1 MIAASLIGTSS
12 AAIRLVVET
21 ARRVLCTSIVVDYLC
36 VSVKMDGSKLC
47 AEWTAGG
54 ALMQEQ
60 ESPLSTY
67 EPIPSR
73 RLGRSMGINN

>member
-1 MIAASLIGTSS
+1 MNADAVGV
-12 AAIRLVVET
+12 AVEKQKCSMSCC
-21 ARRVLCTSIVVDYLC
+21 ANKEMPSDM
-36 VSVKMDGSKLC
+36 KMDGSKQC
-47 AEWTAGG
+47 AEWTAGD

-67 EPIPSR
+67 EPVPSR